1 MNLSRTAKNAAPTVL
16 TVIGAIGVI
25 ATAVF
30 AAKKAPEVKEKI
42 EEAAEAKQEAFE
54 QGEADQQ
61 ELTTMEKVKI
71 AVPEYK
77 GAIIVGTLT
86 IGCVFG
92 SNYINRRT
100 IKGLTGS
107 LALSTAALGNYRKA
121 TRNIVG
127 EEKEKEIRQEIA
139 KKSAEENKIAEKQ
152 KAENKKRKEKLII
165 GGPGTDIEQ
174 GYYWFYEPCGDVW
187 IKSTKKIVERATERV
202 NQILAKK
209 GQVSMYDLYIRLGAQ
224 KQKQVTENL
233 DVGWMKNYIW
243 DFSKVEGIDIYCR
256 PELEQDETLWYDL
269 EIMPIDKFSDL
280 F

>member
-1 MNLSRTAKNAAPTVL
+1 MNFGRAAKNAAPTLL
-16 TVIGAIGVI
+16 TILGAAGVI

-30 AAKKAPEVKEKI
+30 AAKKAPAVKEKI
-42 EEAAEAKQEAFE
+42 EKAQEE
-54 QGEADQQ
+54 SDE
-61 ELTTMEKVKI
+61 ELTTMDKVKI
-71 AVPEYK
+71 AAPEYK
-77 GAIIVGTLT
+77 EAIIIGTVTVGC
-86 IGCVFG
+86 IFG

-127 EEKEKEIRQEIA
+127 EEKEKEIRHEIA

-152 KAENKKRKEKLII
+152 KTENKKREEKIPI

-187 IKSTKKIVERATERV
+187 IKSTKKIVERANERM

-209 GQVSMYDLYIRLGAQ
+209 GQVSMYDFYIRLGAQ

-243 DFSKVEGIDIYCR
+243 DFSKAEGIDIYCR
-256 PELEQDETLWYDL
+256 PELEQDETLWYEF
-269 EIMPIDKFSDL
+269 EITPIDKFTDL